1 MTLEQTSPPT
11 PPSQQNA
18 AKPSP
23 GSPRGLS
30 DDEAKIIVE
39 LSTAATSLFLQH
51 DLPKQIASMLH
62 DAIKEATEYIYKGKT
77 GQGDVVYDSL
87 MAAHTAASD
96 SEFLYDSLSSV
107 I

>member
-1 MTLEQTSPPT
+1 MI
-11 PPSQQNA
+11 
-18 AKPSP
+18 
-23 GSPRGLS
+23 
-30 DDEAKIIVE
+30 DE

-51 DLPKQIASMLH
+51 DLPEEIAMRLH
-62 DAIKEATEYIYKGKT
+62 DTVKEAAEYIYKGKR
-77 GQGDVVYDSL
+77 GQDDSL